1 MRTVDEEGDGMNVT
15 VLHVKRLNSSAL
27 GNPAWE
33 LTVRTADGLKRY
45 RTKANAS
52 TSYYIGQWVEGH
64 DAYLELN
71 RAGRIY
77 GLTDL
82 GRSYKVSK

>member
-1 MRTVDEEGDGMNVT
+1 M
-15 VLHVKRLNSSAL
+15 

-33 LTVRTADGLKRY
+33 LIVRTADGLERY

-64 DAYLELN
+64 AVSLEMTK
-71 RAGRIY
+71 AGTIC

-82 GRSYKVSK
+82 GRSYSVTDLGGFRV

>member
-1 MRTVDEEGDGMNVT
+1 MNVT

-33 LTVRTADGLKRY
+33 LTVRTADGLERY

-52 TSYYIGQWVEGH
+52 TSYYIGPWLERH
-64 DAYLELN
+64 DVILELN

-77 GLTDL
+77 GVTDL
-82 GRSYKVSK
+82 GWSFKVSK

>member
-1 MRTVDEEGDGMNVT
+1 MIVT
-15 VLHVKRLNSSAL
+15 VLHVNRLKNSAL

-33 LTVRTADGLKRY
+33 LTVKTADGIERY

-52 TSYYIGQWVEGH
+52 TAYYIGQWVERH
-64 DAYLELN
+64 NVSLEMTK
-71 RAGRIY
+71 AGTIC

-82 GRSYKVSK
+82 GKSYSVTDLGGFRV